1 MKIYEATIDDREIKD
16 THDVTLVVLETANE
30 KSLYEDGSYDEL
42 LEETGYEDD
51 DIFYYIDAEDIPTEN
66 GGEIAEGD
74 DYDFFSII
82 STVPVADY

>member
-30 KSLYEDGSYDEL
+30 KSLYEDESYDKL

-51 DIFYYIDAEDIPTEN
+51 DIFYYIDAEDIPAEN
-66 GGEIAEGD
+66 DGEIAEGD
-74 DYDFFSII
+74 EYDFFSII
-82 STVPVADY
+82 SAVPVADY